1 MKSKFYN
8 EYKLWLLLFGLMGTL
23 SSCSLTPEEKVKK
36 YIECTFLNADG
47 AKAYKLLS
55 SEDQKYTS
63 EKEFETEIKR
73 KNVFNDKFL
82 RKYREHF
89 NYEILETKYVNED
102 TVKIK
107 VQLTK
112 PNTSNLV
119 QEMIT
124 LAMATSVNKI
134 SDNQKKEIM
143 EEHFGKLMKSDAI
156 ELETEEKEFILVK
169 ENEEYKIF
177 LNLGYPYK
185 MELLNHR
192 IEELEKDAK
201 EKIRR
206 IDFEGALKVYDE
218 IHKLK
223 PSEELGFRTSEI
235 KEVLN
240 HTVKLGEEIKTGNL
254 IIRPTKIE
262 MKKIKIEKKNWLDRN
277 PLIVESTEPYFV
289 MTFNVKNNCE
299 GEVFEI
305 FESNRFK
312 KKNVVYD
319 NFGNEMKEFQ
329 LDYDMISV
337 EGNQM
342 KQICPGEARQYRAIC
357 EPALSPRASKFVW
370 KMRLFTDNKKT
381 EDNIYISFNRD
392 EIVNR

>member
-8 EYKLWLLLFGLMGTL
+8 DYKLWLLLFGSIFTL

-36 YIECTFLNADG
+36 YIEYTFLNADG
-47 AKAYKLLS
+47 AKAYKLLCT
-55 SEDQKYTS
+55 EDQKYKS
-63 EKEFETEIKR
+63 QKEFETEIKR

-89 NYEILETKYVNED
+89 NYEILETDFVAED
-102 TVKIK
+102 TIKIK

-134 SDNQKKEIM
+134 PDNQKNEIM
-143 EEHFGKLMKSDAI
+143 EEHFGKLMKSDDI
-156 ELETEEKEFILVK
+156 ELETEEKEFILIK
-169 ENEEYKIF
+169 EKGEFKIF

-185 MELLNHR
+185 MELLNQR
-192 IEELEKDAK
+192 IEELEKEAK

-206 IDFEGALKVYDE
+206 IDFDGALKMYDQ
-218 IHKLK
+218 IHKLN

-235 KEVLN
+235 KDILN
-240 HTVKLGEEIKTGNL
+240 HTVKLGQEIKTGNL
-254 IIRPTKIE
+254 IVRPTKVEIR
-262 MKKIKIEKKNWLDRN
+262 KIKIDKKNWIDKN
-277 PLIVESTEPYFV
+277 PLTMESSEPYFV
-289 MTFNVKNNCE
+289 MTFHVKNNCE

-319 NFGNEMKEFQ
+319 NFGNEMKEFM
-329 LDYDMISV
+329 LDYDMINV

-342 KQICPGEARQYRAIC
+342 KQICPGEARQFRAIC
-357 EPALSPRASKFVW
+357 EPALSPTANKFIW
-370 KMRLFTDNKKT
+370 KMRLFNDNKKT
-381 EDNIYISFNRD
+381 EDNIYISFDRN
-392 EIVNR
+392 EIIIH